1 MNKNIYNGLLLA
13 GTALFVVGAAGTIL
27 KRLWRN

>member
-1 MNKNIYNGLLLA
+1 MNKTIYNGLLVV
-13 GTALFVVGAAGTIL
+13 GTALFVVGTAGTVI

>member
-1 MNKNIYNGLLLA
+1 MNKTIYNAILVT